1 MIHVV
6 AATPRRGAL
15 NVDGLEREF
24 LPAEGTSRRHR
35 LQEWRERKNAIES
48 TKSREFVPGIG
59 FLGSYSVPP
68 VGVSTD

>member
-48 TKSREFVPGIG
+48 TKSRGFVPYWRDSPASRG
-59 FLGSYSVPP
+59 LH
-68 VGVSTD
+68 